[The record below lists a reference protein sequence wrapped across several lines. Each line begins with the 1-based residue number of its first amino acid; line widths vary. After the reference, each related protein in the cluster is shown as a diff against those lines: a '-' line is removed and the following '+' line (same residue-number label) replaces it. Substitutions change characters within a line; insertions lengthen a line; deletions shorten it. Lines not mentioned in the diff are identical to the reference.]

1 MWTVDEA
8 RAERVNGF
16 SCVYRTPAHLEL
28 GVAGAVP
35 CGPPAGGSE
44 ATHTA
49 LSPAAAR
56 TRVVGGLPE
65 FGDYDFEV
73 VADVDPGEVIE
84 WPMRALRVRVE
95 VTPEFAGPSGL
106 DRAVTGTG
114 PLVTGCGPD
123 GGPGDA
129 SAGRPWQL
137 DQIVSAAHL
146 THYPGRGWSAGGD
159 PAAAPEWPDPLSL
172 GTLFDEAGLDGQAL
186 EDPAADLASTVA
198 VLADDRAL
206 DPLGRASAGTKA
218 LLRPGVSGSAGAGGA
233 DGSTGASD
241 GADYGW
247 ELRLHTS
254 YPFGADYVYEPGHA
268 VPGWDD
274 AGHPVAWPQLWNL
287 VDCPPPRHPG
297 ATHDVAL
304 ALSDDAAGRRL
315 EHSGYGWW
323 VVAPVGALPERIV
336 ATKGGLSYGDPAPA
350 PLVRPAAPT
359 TTFTGRA
366 SGHLFFGLQ
375 RYALAGDL
383 TLTLEPAGDGDTD
396 TTRLT
401 GRIDNVVFVAL
412 DHDGLQPLPGPPV
425 QWRSLTLDIGDAGDA
440 GIFAGDASGDDSGAS
455 AGNASAGNAS
465 SGGDGALVAGGGVW
479 SGAVRVDGNRSL
491 TDPSGLPPADAF
503 TGDWRAEAY
512 GPLAQEIAGRL
523 RIWTPLP
530 EGADPAQGWPA
541 QALLVA
547 GFGGRTP

>member
-28 GVAGAVP
+28 GVSGAVP
-35 CGPPAGGSE
+35 CGPPAGGAE

-73 VADVDPGEVIE
+73 VANVDPGEVIE

-95 VTPEFAGPSGL
+95 VTPEFAGPPGL

-146 THYPGRGWSAGGD
+146 AHYPGRGWSGGGD
-159 PAAAPEWPDPLSL
+159 PAAPPEWPDPPSL
-172 GTLFDEAGLDGQAL
+172 ATVFEEAGLDGQAL
-186 EDPAADLASTVA
+186 QQVMTDPGADRGSARA
-198 VLADDRAL
+198 VITANSALGPLDRA
-206 DPLGRASAGTKA
+206 SVGTKA
-218 LLRPGVSGSAGAGGA
+218 LLRRGVSGSAGAGGTN
-233 DGSTGASD
+233 GSAGAG
-241 GADYGW
+241 GANGAGYGW
-247 ELRLHTS
+247 ELRLHSS
-254 YPFGADYVYEPGHA
+254 YPFGADYVYEPDHA

-287 VDCPPPRHPG
+287 EDCPPPQWPS

-323 VVAPVGALPERIV
+323 AVAPVGPMPERIV
-336 ATKGGLSYGDPAPA
+336 ATKGGLSYGDPAPT
-350 PLVRPAAPT
+350 PLARPAAPT
-359 TTFTGRA
+359 ATYVGRA

-383 TLTLEPAGDGDTD
+383 TLTLEQTGDGDGDGDT
-396 TTRLT
+396 TQLT

-412 DHDGLQPLPGPPV
+412 DHDSLELLPGPPV
-425 QWRSLTLDIGDAGDA
+425 EWRSLTLDAGA
-440 GIFAGDASGDDSGAS
+440 PAPAA
-455 AGNASAGNAS
+455 
-465 SGGDGALVAGGGVW
+465 GVW
-479 SGAVRVDGNRSL
+479 SGAARVDGDTPL
-491 TDPSGLPPADAF
+491 TDSLGLPPADAF

-512 GPLAQEIAGRL
+512 GPLAQEITGRL
-523 RIWTPLP
+523 RTWTPLP
-530 EGADPAQGWPA
+530 EGAHPVQGWPA
-541 QALLVA
+541 QALIVV